1 MNTTEEEE
9 FDYQAYMKDYV
20 PDPDEIHWGLEARQK
35 RREAAIHNNH
45 GLAYRD
51 EGDYDRAIESF
62 TKAIELNPN
71 YAEAYN
77 NRGNAY
83 RDNGNF
89 DRAIADYTKAIE
101 LKPDFV
107 EAYNHRDDAYY
118 AKGDYD
124 HAIVEYRDITRKG
137 YWGCL

>member
-1 MNTTEEEE
+1 MS
-9 FDYQAYMKDYV
+9 
-20 PDPDEIHWGLEARQK
+20 
-35 RREAAIHNNH
+35 
-45 GLAYRD
+45 
-51 EGDYDRAIESF
+51 YDSAIEAL

-71 YAEAYN
+71 YAAAYN

-124 HAIVEYRDITRKG
+124 HAIVEYRDITRKVIG
-137 YWGCL
+137 AKLVRCISL